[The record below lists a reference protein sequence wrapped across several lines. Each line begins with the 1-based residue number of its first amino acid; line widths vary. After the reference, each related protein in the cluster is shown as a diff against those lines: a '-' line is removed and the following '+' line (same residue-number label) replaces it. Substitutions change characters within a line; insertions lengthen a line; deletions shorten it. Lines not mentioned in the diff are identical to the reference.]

1 MAIHWTH
8 VMNGIA
14 TIFFFIV
21 SAILVGY
28 CIILFKATS
37 IESRQNSET
46 TNERSLSTHNKT
58 TYNASKCAII
68 SFAFSCV
75 SYSLMYIA
83 WLIHFFLSE
92 NPDLVIW
99 LLLWDA
105 FNFLVYAFGIWLML
119 FAFLLRIH
127 SAFKHSF
134 LAYPKSLIICLYAF
148 IFVIGITILLCVVA
162 YAMTHDM
169 LIWLGPLCVIE
180 EVIFDVVLLYVLFRK
195 LFGIFL
201 MRGARSMNTDVATN
215 NNADGPPV
223 IELKTL
229 ETTTMY
235 ATLILLGI
243 ISTEIVA
250 TIIALRISDGL
261 EMAFGALIALD
272 IYVNGTCLFL
282 MFSVNKQRYHKY
294 CSKYHTCLQICC
306 INCTYK
312 GAVTS
317 STTKQQYT
325 GLVLADGYGFV
336 TSQTT

>member
-148 IFVIGITILLCVVA
+148 IFVIGITIL
-162 YAMTHDM
+162 
-169 LIWLGPLCVIE
+169 
-180 EVIFDVVLLYVLFRK
+180 
-195 LFGIFL
+195 
-201 MRGARSMNTDVATN
+201 
-215 NNADGPPV
+215 
-223 IELKTL
+223 

-235 ATLILLGI
+235 TTLILLGI

-317 STTKQQYT
+317 STTKQQYI